1 MEKATIDEL
10 INDANDYKNH
20 YNELVHE
27 ETCIQHELSEHE
39 KRLGNIKR
47 LKSEIEIKH
56 KAILEVLLNQA
67 GIRIERIGNLQ

>member
-27 ETCIQHELSEHE
+27 ETCIQHELAEHE

-56 KAILEVLLNQA
+56 
-67 GIRIERIGNLQ
+67 